1 MSVFRCQMRDFL
13 VDLFTDARSY
23 SSMLQMRFSRK
34 AWLVHHSLHHCCGQR
49 WLRTKA
55 NSSLQCL
62 TCPAVP
68 LYHPHHYEPDLLSNM
83 FSSFFFQNDFQLG
96 YLNLGWLGCWV
107 GVWRWSLVRP
117 ILQCRRH
124 YIVLKLWTIYSA
136 SVHWTLA
143 EYIVQLWW
151 ETYSSWA
158 ARWNWVLGVWGGQ
171 LCTRSRCNWARIRI
185 SAISA
190 FSQHALLWLRR
201 TTNHARF

>member
-68 LYHPHHYEPDLLSNM
+68 LYHPTIMSPTFYQIFFHHFFSKWLSVRLPKPRVVGIKGGLEVVTGQTYTAVQEALYCFKVMNNIFCQCSLNTGRIYCTAVVRDL
-83 FSSFFFQNDFQLG
+83 
-96 YLNLGWLGCWV
+96 
-107 GVWRWSLVRP
+107 
-117 ILQCRRH
+117 
-124 YIVLKLWTIYSA
+124 
-136 SVHWTLA
+136 
-143 EYIVQLWW
+143 
-151 ETYSSWA
+151 
-158 ARWNWVLGVWGGQ
+158 
-171 LCTRSRCNWARIRI
+171 
-185 SAISA
+185 
-190 FSQHALLWLRR
+190 
-201 TTNHARF
+201 

>member
-68 LYHPHHYEPDLLSNM
+68 LYHPTIMSPTFYQIFFHHFFSKLLSVK
-83 FSSFFFQNDFQLG
+83 FPKPRV
-96 YLNLGWLGCWV
+96 V
-107 GVWRWSLVRP
+107 GVKGGLEVVTGQTYTAGGIILFYSYEHWQNILYSCGERP
-117 ILQCRRH
+117 IVVGQLVG
-124 YIVLKLWTIYSA
+124 I
-136 SVHWTLA
+136 
-143 EYIVQLWW
+143 EYQGYEVVS
-151 ETYSSWA
+151 Y
-158 ARWNWVLGVWGGQ
+158 VLGAG
-171 LCTRSRCNWARIRI
+171 
-185 SAISA
+185 AIEREL
-190 FSQHALLWLRR
+190 Q
-201 TTNHARF
+201 